1 MTAAAVVDLS
11 FTLIGRSV
19 AEDYADA
26 LWQALRGSLP
36 WLENEPAVA
45 VHPLLGTSP
54 GQDGGLYL
62 SRRTRLIL
70 RLPTQRV
77 ADAQRLSG
85 SRLTVGGDEVAVG
98 GAVVKP
104 LWPATVLYSSF
115 VHVGAAEEAA
125 FIAECLRQ
133 LAALGVE
140 TRLMAGKARGMAVE
154 GRRLEGFS
162 LMLHGL
168 EEDASLR
175 VQAQGLGAERLRGC
189 GVFVPHKSVAAV
201 GA

>member
-1 MTAAAVVDLS
+1 MTAGAVVDLS
-11 FTLIGRSV
+11 FTLTGRAV
-19 AEDYADA
+19 AEDYADP
-26 LWQALRGSLP
+26 LWQALRGALP
-36 WLENEPAVA
+36 WLEAEASVA

-54 GQDGGLYL
+54 GQAGELYL

-70 RLPTQRV
+70 RLPAQRV
-77 ADAQRLSG
+77 EDARKLSG
-85 SRLTVGGDEVAVG
+85 ARLTVGGDEVAVG
-98 GAVVKP
+98 EAVVKP
-104 LWPATVLYSSF
+104 LWAAAVLYSSF
-115 VHVGAAEEAA
+115 VHVGAADEAA
-125 FIAECLRQ
+125 FMAECLRQ
-133 LAALGVE
+133 LAELGVE
-140 TRLMAGKARGMAVE
+140 TRLMAGKARGMAVD

-175 VQAQGLGAERLRGC
+175 VQRQGLGAERKRGC